1 MNVADLERFVEG
13 TEVDL
18 DVLMAARIVR
28 KKGDGLKVLGN
39 GELTKKLTVKAAV
52 FSAAAKQK
60 IEAAGGK
67 AEEV

>member
-1 MNVADLERFVEG
+1 MNVADLERFVDG

-18 DVLMAARIVR
+18 DILLAAKIVR
-28 KKGDGLKVLGN
+28 KPLDGLKVLGN

-52 FSAAAKQK
+52 FSAAAKEK